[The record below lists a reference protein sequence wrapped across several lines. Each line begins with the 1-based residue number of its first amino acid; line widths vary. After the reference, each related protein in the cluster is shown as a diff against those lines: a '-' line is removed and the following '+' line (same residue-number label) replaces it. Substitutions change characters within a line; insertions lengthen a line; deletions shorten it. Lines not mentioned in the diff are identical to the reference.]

1 MKISKRTMIM
11 VMSLVLTMT
20 VAAFGTVAYMTD
32 SDQVTN
38 TFTVGSVKIEV
49 YENGE
54 ETPDAIK
61 PLGVLTPVVSDEPS
75 DDVSYKD
82 KVVDVKNTG
91 KNDAYIRVHI
101 AMPTDLVDYLQLD
114 VKREGWSAP
123 VLTEATVERVD
134 YTVITYDYLTPVA
147 PNAITAE
154 LLQGVYLKSN
164 VDLEETADGDLE
176 FILRAANGTKL
187 ENSGFIAHELND
199 DGSYTSVTVN
209 VMVFAQAIQTEGFG
223 GATEALNA
231 GFGVNTNPW
240 K

>member
-1 MKISKRTMIM
+1 MKKKILTVALVVALLAIM
-11 VMSLVLTMT
+11 VN
-20 VAAFGTVAYMTD
+20 GTLAYFTD
-32 SDQVTN
+32 QDEVTN

-61 PLGVLTPVVSDEPS
+61 PLGVLTPVVSDTAS
-75 DDVSYKD
+75 NDVSYKD

-101 AMPTDLVDYLQLD
+101 AMPTALVDYLQLD
-114 VKREGWSAP
+114 VTREGWSAP

-147 PNAITAE
+147 PNAFTAE

-176 FILRAANGTKL
+176 FILRAANGMKL

-199 DGSYTSVTVN
+199 DGSYTSATVN

>member
-1 MKISKRTMIM
+1 MKKKILTVALVVALLAIM
-11 VMSLVLTMT
+11 VT
-20 VAAFGTVAYMTD
+20 GTLAYFTD
-32 SDQVTN
+32 QDEVTN

-61 PLGVLTPVVSDEPS
+61 PLGVLTPVVSAEPS

-101 AMPTDLVDYLQLD
+101 AMPTALVDYLQLD
-114 VKREGWSAP
+114 VTREGWSNP

-147 PNAITAE
+147 PNAFTAE
-154 LLQGVYLKSN
+154 LLQGAYLKSN

-199 DGSYTSVTVN
+199 DGSYTSATVN

>member
-1 MKISKRTMIM
+1 MKKKILTVALVVALLAIM
-11 VMSLVLTMT
+11 VT
-20 VAAFGTVAYMTD
+20 GTLAYFTD
-32 SDQVTN
+32 QDEVTN

-61 PLGVLTPVVSDEPS
+61 PLGVLTPVVSDTAS

-101 AMPTDLVDYLQLD
+101 AMPTALVDYLHLD
-114 VKREGWSAP
+114 VTRDGWSTP

-147 PNAITAE
+147 PNAFTAE

-199 DGSYTSVTVN
+199 DGSYPSATVN